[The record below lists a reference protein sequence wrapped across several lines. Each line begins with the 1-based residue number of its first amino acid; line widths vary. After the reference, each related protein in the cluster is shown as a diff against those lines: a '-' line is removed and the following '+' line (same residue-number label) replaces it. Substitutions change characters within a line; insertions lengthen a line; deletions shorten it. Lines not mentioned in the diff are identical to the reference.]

1 MSTAVHGKTK
11 TDIISSKNQF
21 RPQFWAQIVAGVETH
36 PYSLFF
42 GPGGHFW
49 QSYEENQVQKI
60 SAGIYH
66 TILKKAKST
75 FVPGFLILPNEQ

>member
-1 MSTAVHGKTK
+1 VDLAEASIASAAVASAPGERGLRCHRCRGQRRVSYAAAAPGSVVIRKTR
-11 TDIISSKNQF
+11 F
-21 RPQFWAQIVAGVETH
+21 RKF
-36 PYSLFF
+36 
-42 GPGGHFW
+42 
-49 QSYEENQVQKI
+49 